1 MTRVDACSEGEG
13 SDGSDNSGAEG
24 GEGGG
29 AIEAGAGD
37 GPFESLLVR
46 VAENPVG
53 IESELSFGPGIAELL
68 GANRGNW
75 GQGSTVGLGASGL
88 PGGAGGVDGA
98 AGKGSIGVSAGP
110 VAWCVSDFSASPAS
124 YIETPDVAVTG
135 GLRGKVSNG
144 VSVSGGSEKGKCN
157 SSHL

>member
-13 SDGSDNSGAEG
+13 SDGSDNGGAEG

-29 AIEAGAGD
+29 AIEAGAGE
-37 GPFESLLVR
+37 GPVESLLVL

-53 IESELSFGPGIAELL
+53 IGSELNFGPGIAELL

-75 GQGSTVGLGASGL
+75 GHGSTVGLGASGL

-110 VAWCVSDFSASPAS
+110 VASIVSVFSASPAS
-124 YIETPDVAVTG
+124 LSETPEVAVAG
-135 GLRGKVSNG
+135 GLREKVSSG
-144 VSVSGGSEKGKCN
+144 VSVGGGSEKGKCN